1 MSQVFFSEDRCKGCE
16 LCIQACP
23 KGIVKLRTDRLNSK
37 GFHTAGVDEME
48 KCIGCAFCAI
58 MCPDCAIE
66 VEK

>member
-37 GFHTAGVDEME
+37 GFYPAGVDEME

-58 MCPDCAIE
+58 MCPDCVIE